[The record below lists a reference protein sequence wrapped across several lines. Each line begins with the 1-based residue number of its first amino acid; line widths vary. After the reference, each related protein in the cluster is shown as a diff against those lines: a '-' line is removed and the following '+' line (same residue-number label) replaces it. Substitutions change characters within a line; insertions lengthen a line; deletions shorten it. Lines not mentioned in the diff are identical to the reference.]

1 MYHVTTCALDQGGVE
16 PRLAV
21 SLRSKGHRQYHYTTA
36 PASDWITTGK
46 PGTSAE
52 GRLVRGEVGGRKLD
66 FGRKKPG
73 GAWQKAALRPERCEK
88 GWCSRSS
95 CA

>member
-1 MYHVTTCALDQGGVE
+1 MWNFLKETNSRLGDHPRRPTKTNSRLD
-16 PRLAV
+16 
-21 SLRSKGHRQYHYTTA
+21 H
-36 PASDWITTGK
+36 DWETWDFGWRK
-46 PGTSAE
+46 
-52 GRLVRGEVGGRKLD
+52 LEVGGRKLD

>member
-1 MYHVTTCALDQGGVE
+1 ME
-16 PRLAV
+16 FFERNEF
-21 SLRSKGHRQYHYTTA
+21 
-36 PASDWITTGK
+36 TTGRSPTQANK
-46 PGTSAE
+46 NEFPTGSRLGNVGLRLQEA
-52 GRLVRGEVGGRKLD
+52 LVRGEVGGRTLD
-66 FGRKKPG
+66 FDRKKPG